1 MRAAYFLTAALAS
14 IASAITSEKND
25 GGSSHLV
32 SNSPISTTL
41 LFTVPAS
48 QALANPSTLPPST
61 HAVLSAPGKRFSAP
75 LSVTNNFIFRNVTPG
90 SYLVDVYCA
99 SHGFAPLRVDIDAT
113 GQLIGAWETYR
124 GNEWDNKGE
133 VVQGFQT
140 GRLEMRVLGQ
150 RGFFVERPK
159 FSVLSLFKNPMI
171 LMAMVSL
178 VMFMGMPYLMDNLD
192 PELRAEIEERQ
203 KGGLLGSM
211 SGGAGSSNSG
221 NAKGRA
227 IGNGN
232 SEGVSEY

>member
-1 MRAAYFLTAALAS
+1 MRAVYFLTAALAS

-25 GGSSHLV
+25 DGSSHLV

-75 LSVTNNFIFRNVTPG
+75 LTATNNFIFRNVTPD

-99 SHGFAPLRVDIDAT
+99 SHGFAPLRIDIDAA

-159 FSVLSLFKNPMI
+159 L
-171 LMAMVSL
+171 
-178 VMFMGMPYLMDNLD
+178 G
-192 PELRAEIEERQ
+192 PELRAEIEEHQ
-203 KGGLLGSM
+203 KGTLLGSM
-211 SGGAGSSNSG
+211 SSGAGSSNSG
-221 NAKGRA
+221 NAKARA

-232 SEGVSEY
+232 SEGVRR